1 MPPLYHVHFHTVWC
15 LLACSIGAPPWAM
28 CWMKAL
34 PWVSYLSSCAW
45 GMWSW
50 KACQLS
56 WATLSFR
63 AAFPGIPPICF
74 CPLLLSFLTVFK
86 ISHFPISWSLQPR
99 LLLIST
105 SPSCSSMSVKIRC
118 SSLTDHS
125 WLANPISVS
134 WIYLWQSL
142 ETSWTAHFSSCWS
155 SNWCQGRL
163 NSFIR
168 TKVNDSEASSCAPK
182 KASSTFLRWWDTSN
196 THPLWCTFHRPFPW
210 PTSSPPAH
218 HLLHWGAPYTLFLSS
233 PEESVQLLQEC
244 KLLPQISVIP
254 TILQLSKKKFLF
266 SVLLQ
271 YLRVYFIFRT
281 ASTGME
287 SGRKN
292 KTSFG
297 YSKRI
302 EEQPWLLLQTS
313 ANRQKHRYRR
323 AKTAIDFGAQVEG
336 SDGV

>member
-1 MPPLYHVHFHTVWC
+1 MLHW
-15 LLACSIGAPPWAM
+15 
-28 CWMKAL
+28 
-34 PWVSYLSSCAW
+34 
-45 GMWSW
+45 
-50 KACQLS
+50 
-56 WATLSFR
+56 
-63 AAFPGIPPICF
+63 
-74 CPLLLSFLTVFK
+74 
-86 ISHFPISWSLQPR
+86 
-99 LLLIST
+99 
-105 SPSCSSMSVKIRC
+105 CSSMSYVLNESTPLSVLFIFLCLGHVVLKGLPAFLSNFVLQSC
-118 SSLTDHS
+118 LPWDPTYLLLPSAALLPHCVQNLTLSYFMVTTAKAAAHFHIPNLFFHVSEDQMQLS
-125 WLANPISVS
+125 NRSPLANPISVS

-155 SNWCQGRL
+155 SNWCPGRL

-182 KASSTFLRWWDTSN
+182 TASSTFLRWWDTSN
-196 THPLWCTFHRPFPW
+196 THPLWCPFHRPFPW

-254 TILQLSKKKFLF
+254 TILQLSKNKFLF

-302 EEQPWLLLQTS
+302 EEQPWLLLLTS

-323 AKTAIDFGAQVEG
+323 AKTAVDFGAQVEG
-336 SDGV
+336 SDGI